1 VTGWQGLALVAK
13 REVRE
18 RGRSKAFL
26 ISLALT
32 VLVVVGAFVVPQLLG
47 GGPATHRIGG
57 VGDGN
62 EPLVSA
68 ARELAAAGLDED
80 EQPDSFLITP
90 YSTLPEARAALEAEE
105 VDLVLVNGEEVILK
119 SSGFFS
125 QGGPVGLLQRAAGSV
140 RLQQLVAEN
149 GQAVADVVAI
159 LASEPLQVS
168 TLSGEDLEGDLRP
181 LVAYVGLILMYIA
194 ILGYGTWTLTG
205 VTEEK
210 NNRVVEVL
218 LATLRPWQLLGG
230 KVLGIGILGL
240 GQFLLTLMVA
250 FIAVRI
256 TGLVELPALPI
267 TTVVVLLIWFVLGF
281 GVYSVGFG
289 AAGALASRPEEAQA
303 VSFPLS
309 TVAVVGFFV
318 SFQVLDDPL
327 SPAARIA
334 SFFPFTAP
342 YVVPIRNSLD
352 GIAWWEHA
360 LAIVVMVASIGLMVR
375 VAGRV
380 YRGGVLRSG
389 GRVKIRDAWR
399 QGDL

>member
-1 VTGWQGLALVAK
+1 MNGWQGLALVAR

-18 RGRSKAFL
+18 RGRSKSFL
-26 ISLALT
+26 ISLVLT
-32 VLVVVGAFVVPQLLG
+32 VVVVAGVFVVPQLLG
-47 GGPATHRIGG
+47 RGADTHRIGT
-57 VGDGN
+57 VGAGN
-62 EPLVSA
+62 EPVVGA
-68 ARELAAAGLDED
+68 AEELAAAGLAEDED
-80 EQPDSFLITP
+80 PDTFLAIP
-90 YSTLPEARAALEAEE
+90 YPNLAAARAALEDDE
-105 VDLVLVNGEEVILK
+105 VDLILVDGEAIVLK
-119 SSGFFS
+119 SSGFSS
-125 QGGPVGLLQRAAGSV
+125 QGGPIELLQRAAGSV
-140 RLQQLVAEN
+140 RLQELVAEN

-159 LASEPLQVS
+159 LSSEPLRVS
-168 TLSGEDLEGDLRP
+168 TLSGEDLEGDVRP

-230 KVLGIGILGL
+230 KVLGIGVLGML
-240 GQFLLTLMVA
+240 QFLLTLAVA
-250 FIAVRI
+250 F
-256 TGLVELPALPI
+256 
-267 TTVVVLLIWFVLGF
+267 TVVRLTSLIDLPDLPVATVAVLFLWFVLGF
-281 GVYSVGFG
+281 AVYSVGFG
-289 AAGALASRPEEAQA
+289 AAGALASRPEEAQT

-352 GIAWWEHA
+352 GIALWEHA
-360 LAIVVMVASIGLMVR
+360 LAVLAMLVSIVVMVRI
-375 VAGRV
+375 AGRI

-399 QGDL
+399 QSDL

>member
-1 VTGWQGLALVAK
+1 MTGWQALALVAR

-26 ISLALT
+26 ISLVLT
-32 VLVVVGAFVVPQLLG
+32 VLVVVGAFVIPQLVG
-47 GGPATHRIGG
+47 GGPTTHRIGT

-62 EPLVSA
+62 DPVVDA
-68 ARELAAAGLDED
+68 AGELAAAGLDED
-80 EQPDSFLITP
+80 EEPDTFLAIS
-90 YSTLPEARAALEAEE
+90 YSSLAEARTALEADE
-105 VDLVLVNGEEVILK
+105 VEVVLINGEEVIVK

-140 RLQQLVAEN
+140 RLQELVAES

-159 LASEPLQVS
+159 LSSEPLRVS
-168 TLSGEDLEGDLRP
+168 TLSGEDLEGDVRP
-181 LVAYVGLILMYIA
+181 LVAYIGLILMYIA

-230 KVLGIGILGL
+230 KVLGIGVLGML
-240 GQFLLTLMVA
+240 QFLLTLSVA
-250 FIAVRI
+250 FIVVRL
-256 TGLVELPALPI
+256 TGLIELPDLPFA
-267 TTVVVLLIWFVLGF
+267 TVVVLFVWFVLGF
-281 GVYSVGFG
+281 AVYSVGFG

-352 GIAWWEHA
+352 GIALWEHA
-360 LAIVVMVASIGLMVR
+360 LAIVVMLASIVVMVR
-375 VAGRV
+375 VGGRI

>member
-1 VTGWQGLALVAK
+1 
-13 REVRE
+13 
-18 RGRSKAFL
+18 
-26 ISLALT
+26 
-32 VLVVVGAFVVPQLLG
+32 
-47 GGPATHRIGG
+47 
-57 VGDGN
+57 
-62 EPLVSA
+62 
-68 ARELAAAGLDED
+68 
-80 EQPDSFLITP
+80 
-90 YSTLPEARAALEAEE
+90 
-105 VDLVLVNGEEVILK
+105 
-119 SSGFFS
+119 
-125 QGGPVGLLQRAAGSV
+125 
-140 RLQQLVAEN
+140 
-149 GQAVADVVAI
+149 
-159 LASEPLQVS
+159 
-168 TLSGEDLEGDLRP
+168 
-181 LVAYVGLILMYIA
+181 
-194 ILGYGTWTLTG
+194 
-205 VTEEK
+205 
-210 NNRVVEVL
+210 
-218 LATLRPWQLLGG
+218 
-230 KVLGIGILGL
+230 
-240 GQFLLTLMVA
+240 MVA

>member
-1 VTGWQGLALVAK
+1 MNGWQGLALVAR

-18 RGRSKAFL
+18 RGRSKSFL
-26 ISLALT
+26 ISLVLT
-32 VLVVVGAFVVPQLLG
+32 VLVVAGVFVVPQLLG
-47 GGPATHRIGG
+47 GGADTHRIGT

-62 EPLVSA
+62 EPVVRA
-68 ARELAAAGLDED
+68 AEELAAAGLAED
-80 EQPDSFLITP
+80 EEPDTFLASP
-90 YSTLPEARAALEAEE
+90 YPTLAGARAALEDDE
-105 VDLVLVNGEEVILK
+105 VDLILVDGEEIVLK
-119 SSGFFS
+119 SSGFSS
-125 QGGPVGLLQRAAGSV
+125 QGGPVELLQRAAGSV
-140 RLQQLVAEN
+140 RLQELVAEN

-159 LASEPLQVS
+159 LSSEPLRVS
-168 TLSGEDLEGDLRP
+168 TLSGEDLEGDVRP

-230 KVLGIGILGL
+230 KVLGIGVLGML
-240 GQFLLTLMVA
+240 QFLLTLAVA
-250 FIAVRI
+250 FIVVRL
-256 TGLVELPALPI
+256 TGLIDLPDLPVA
-267 TTVVVLLIWFVLGF
+267 TVAVLFVWFVLGF
-281 GVYSVGFG
+281 AVYSVGFG
-289 AAGALASRPEEAQA
+289 AAGALASRPEEAQS

-352 GIAWWEHA
+352 GIALWEHA
-360 LAIVVMVASIGLMVR
+360 LAIVAMLASIGLMVR
-375 VAGRV
+375 VAGRI